1 MTADQPTPCGPADEA
16 AALSPSVVEK
26 YCYYADEFGTQV
38 KTQRTNVWIA
48 GGFVLGIV
56 LVAVIATLYL
66 LRTAGASGTAL
77 EYMKLGPA
85 ALSSIALPFPLRTYL
100 SYRIRVPIYRRYKM
114 LFDEALLKR
123 IDVAPDLLDDA
134 RNALRELHKSGS

>member
-1 MTADQPTPCGPADEA
+1 MSADQPTPCGPTDEA
-16 AALSPSVVEK
+16 AALSASVVAQ
-26 YCYYADEFGTQV
+26 YRYYSDEFGTQI

-66 LRTAGASGTAL
+66 RKTGGAGTAL

-100 SYRIRVPIYRRYKM
+100 SYRIRVPIYRGYKT
-114 LFDEALLKR
+114 LFDEALLRR
-123 IDVAPDLLDDA
+123 IEVAPDLIDDA

>member
-1 MTADQPTPCGPADEA
+1 MSADQPTPGGPADEA
-16 AALSPSVVEK
+16 AALSSSVVEE
-26 YCYYADEFGTQV
+26 YRYYADEFGTQI

-66 LRTAGASGTAL
+66 LRTAGASETAL

-100 SYRIRVPIYRRYKM
+100 SYRIRVPIYRGYKT
-114 LFDEALLKR
+114 LFDDALLKQ
-123 IDVAPDLLDDA
+123 IEVAPDLLDDA